1 METSE
6 KEIVKNLLKESVKI
20 TDEDFELFSQNP
32 ESIRLVSHD
41 RILRQYIFIAEVI
54 ESKYCSANIKV
65 GQKYTILGLPA
76 CILAQETDCP
86 LCIKAIAPIV
96 DIVNSFWHEIADG
109 KDPCQSEPRLI
120 GCLDPGIKGGG
131 LGHVIFKVTANRR
144 D

>member
-6 KEIVKNLLKESVKI
+6 KEMVKNLLKESVNI
-20 TDEDFELFSQNP
+20 TDDDFELFSQNP

-41 RILRQYIFIAEVI
+41 RILRSYIFTAEVI

-76 CILAQETDCP
+76 CILPQETDCP
-86 LCIKAIAPIV
+86 LCIKAIAPMV
-96 DIVNSFWHEIADG
+96 DIINSFWHEITNG
-109 KDPCQSEPRLI
+109 KDPCQSEPRLV

-131 LGHVIFKVTANRR
+131 LGHVVLKIYAKKRN
-144 D
+144 